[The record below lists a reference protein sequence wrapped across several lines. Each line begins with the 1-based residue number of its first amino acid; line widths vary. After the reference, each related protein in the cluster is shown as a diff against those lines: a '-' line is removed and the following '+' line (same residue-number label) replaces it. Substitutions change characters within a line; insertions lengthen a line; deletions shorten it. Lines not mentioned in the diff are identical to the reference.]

1 MYSREVEGDVRT
13 FGVSGK
19 LWHGVMVMFDRATG
33 TLWTQLDGRAIQGEE
48 LGARL
53 AHYPSTFTTWE
64 KWKREHPD
72 TLALAKP
79 EDERERTG
87 SRYADYFED
96 PDRLW
101 MDHLADDLGG
111 IRPKDVVYGV
121 LVDGEALA
129 VSEAVLSR
137 RGVVNAVVA
146 GTPVAFLRSETS
158 DAVVAVDR
166 RLGERVL
173 VLEPF
178 KGEDPHVR
186 FRDTGS
192 GEVHG
197 PDELKTLRV
206 DRAYWY
212 AWSRS
217 HRGSRVLA
225 D

>member
-1 MYSREVEGDVRT
+1 MYSREVGDGVRS

-19 LWHGVMVMFDRATG
+19 LWHGVLVMFDRESE
-33 TLWTQLDGRAIQGEE
+33 TLWTQLDGRAIQGDD
-48 LGARL
+48 LGGRL
-53 AHYPSTFTTWE
+53 AHYPSVFTTWE

-72 TLALAKP
+72 TLALEKA

-96 PDRLW
+96 PDRLF
-101 MDHLADDLGG
+101 MEHLGDDLGG
-111 IRPKDVVYGV
+111 IGPKDVVYGV
-121 LVDGEALA
+121 LVDEGALA
-129 VSEAVLSR
+129 VSEAVLAG

-146 GTPVAFLRSETS
+146 GTPVAFLRSRASE
-158 DAVVAVDR
+158 AVLAVDR

-173 VLEPF
+173 VLEPY
-178 KGEDPHVR
+178 KEEDPLLL
-186 FRDTGS
+186 FRDTLT

-197 PDELKTLRV
+197 PDELQTLRV

-217 HRGSRVLA
+217 HRGSRILA